1 MVQTQVI
8 LKKAFKAQD
17 INIKR
22 NKISSRKIDPVLENK
37 AKSQWEEIVKKS
49 EQEGTKI
56 WDGTYYRLDNVSE
69 IKNGS
74 NEFKLST
81 IKYSLVKAYR
91 GLSEENNLTEDQYT
105 YHINTGGLIKTT
117 DNFYIFGNK
126 GSDFNNPIIDFIG
139 GGLQEDELIVET
151 GNDIERNVF
160 KEIKEEVNLEIEEI
174 KESEII
180 GILLAKS
187 MAIII
192 IFEVDLKLTKE
203 EVQIKF
209 DERVEDEIK
218 SLVFV
223 PEKDIKD
230 FFSKQSDYR
239 ALVGELLD

>member
-1 MVQTQVI
+1 MVQTQIVQ
-8 LKKAFKAQD
+8 KKRFKAQD
-17 INIKR
+17 IIIIK
-22 NKISSRKIDPVLENK
+22 NKDTTRSIDQGLENK
-37 AKSQWEEIVKKS
+37 AKNQWDEIVRKNK
-49 EQEGTKI
+49 EEGTKI
-56 WDGTYYRLDNVSE
+56 WDGIYYRLDNVSE
-69 IKNGS
+69 VKNGS
-74 NEFKLST
+74 NEFQLST

-91 GLSEENNLTEDQYT
+91 GISELHDLKEDQYT

-117 DNFYIFGNK
+117 DNFYVFGNK
-126 GSDFNNPIIDFIG
+126 SIDLNNPIIDFIG
-139 GGLQEDELIVET
+139 GGLQEDELIVQT

-160 KEIKEEVNLEIEEI
+160 KEIKEEINLEIEDI

-192 IFEVDLKLTKE
+192 IFEVNLKLTKE
-203 EVQIKF
+203 EAQIKF
-209 DERVEDEIK
+209 DERADDEIK

-239 ALVGELLD
+239 ALVAELLY

>member
-1 MVQTQVI
+1 MVQTQII
-8 LKKAFKAQD
+8 LKKRFKAQD
-17 INIKR
+17 INIVR
-22 NKISSRKIDPVLENK
+22 NMNTTRKIDQNLESI
-37 AKSQWEEIVKKS
+37 AKDQWEEIVKKS

-56 WDGTYYRLDNVSE
+56 WDGTYYRLDNVPE

-91 GLSEENNLTEDQYT
+91 GLSEQNNLTEDQYT

-117 DNFYIFGNK
+117 DNFYVFGNK
-126 GSDFNNPIIDFIG
+126 NSDLNNPIVDFIG

-160 KEIKEEVNLEIEEI
+160 KEIKEEINLEIEDI
-174 KESEII
+174 NESKII

-192 IFEVDLKLTKE
+192 IFEVNLKLTKE
-203 EVQIKF
+203 EVQDKF
-209 DERVEDEIK
+209 NEREEDEIK
-218 SLVFV
+218 SLVFI
-223 PEKDIKD
+223 PEKDIRE
-230 FFSKQSDYR
+230 FLNNQSDYR
-239 ALVGELLD
+239 ALVGELIV